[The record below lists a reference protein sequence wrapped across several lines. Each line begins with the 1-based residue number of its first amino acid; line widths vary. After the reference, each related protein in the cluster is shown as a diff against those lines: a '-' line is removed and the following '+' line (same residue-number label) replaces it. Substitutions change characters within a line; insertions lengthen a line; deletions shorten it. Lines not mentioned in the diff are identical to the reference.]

1 MNEERAPRREAERH
15 QVVMVNRQYAEISGV
30 IHIESF
36 DAREFVLQT
45 SSGMLYVR
53 GDNLHIKTLS
63 LENGLV
69 SIEGALFDIAYM
81 DEGFHPGEKAKGML
95 SKLFR

>member
-1 MNEERAPRREAERH
+1 MNEERGPRKEAERH
-15 QVVMVNRQYAEISGV
+15 QVVMVNRQFAEISGV
-30 IHIESF
+30 INIESF
-36 DAREFVLQT
+36 DAREFILQT
-45 SSGMLYVR
+45 SSGMLSVR

-69 SIEGALFDIAYM
+69 SIEGSLFDVAYM
-81 DEGFHPGEKAKGML
+81 DEGFHPAEKAKGMI